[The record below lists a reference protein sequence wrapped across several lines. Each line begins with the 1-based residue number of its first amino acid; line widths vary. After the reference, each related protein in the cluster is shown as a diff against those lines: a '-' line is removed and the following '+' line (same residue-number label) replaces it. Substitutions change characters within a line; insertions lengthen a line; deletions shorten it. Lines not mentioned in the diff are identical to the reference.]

1 MIKTISI
8 STGTIIRVICIF
20 LVLGF
25 LFLIKNVLALFF
37 VAIVMSSAFDPF
49 IDYLQK
55 KKFPRA
61 LSIIGVYI
69 IFLTL
74 VGGAFYLL
82 SGPIVDQ
89 IRDMSRDFPQHY
101 QKINQGLANIGRMDL
116 NDNQTMTNGLSFITT
131 NLSKATTGIF
141 SFLISLFGGLIS
153 FFIILVITFYL
164 VVEEDGM
171 KRFIRSL
178 TPTEHRPYISQLIN
192 KMQLKMG
199 HWLRGQLLLS
209 VIIFFM
215 VFIVLSIFGVKYA
228 LILALTAGIFEI
240 IPYLGPLISAIPAV
254 FFAFSQSPSKALLV
268 VVLYFIIQRVENDI
282 IVPKVLGKSI
292 GLNPLVVILALLIG
306 ARVGGV
312 IGALLAVPVVTALSV
327 YFEDLVSSRRNKET
341 KLEAN

>member
-1 MIKTISI
+1 MSKTISI
-8 STGTIIRVICIF
+8 STGTIIKTILI
-20 LVLGF
+20 LLILGF

-55 KKFPRA
+55 KKIPRA
-61 LSIIGVYI
+61 LSIMGVYVV
-69 IFLTL
+69 FLTL
-74 VGGAFYLL
+74 VGGTFYLL
-82 SGPIVDQ
+82 SGPIVEQ
-89 IRDMSRDFPQHY
+89 IRDMSRDFPQYY
-101 QKINQGLANIGRMDL
+101 QNINQGLDSIGRIDL
-116 NDNQTMTNGLSFITT
+116 EDNNTVNNGLSFITN

-141 SFLISLFGGLIS
+141 SFLISLFGGIIS

-178 TPTEHRPYISQLIN
+178 TPTRHQPYISQLIN

-199 HWLRGQLLLS
+199 YWLRGQLLLS

-215 VFIVLSIFGVKYA
+215 VFIVLSIFGIKYA

-254 FFAFSQSPSKALLV
+254 FFAFAQSPSKALLV
-268 VVLYFIIQRVENDI
+268 VLLYFIIQRIENDI

-292 GLNPLVVILALLIG
+292 GLNPLVVIFAILIG
-306 ARVGGV
+306 ARVGGAV
-312 IGALLAVPVVTALSV
+312 GALLAVPVVTALSV
-327 YFEDLVSSRRNKET
+327 YFEDLINRKRNRET
-341 KLEAN
+341 KLEA

>member
-37 VAIVMSSAFDPF
+37 VAIIMSAAFDPF

-55 KKFPRA
+55 KKIPRA
-61 LSIIGVYI
+61 LSIIGVYV

-74 VGGAFYLL
+74 VGGSFYLL
-82 SGPIVDQ
+82 SGPIADQ
-89 IRDMSRDFPQHY
+89 IRDMSRDFPQYY
-101 QKINQGLANIGRMDL
+101 QKINQGLDSMGKIDIT
-116 NDNQTMTNGLSFITT
+116 DNQTVNNSLAFVTSS
-131 NLSKATTGIF
+131 LSKATTGIF
-141 SFLISLFGGLIS
+141 SFLVSLFGGLIS

-178 TPTEHRPYISQLIN
+178 TPTRHQPYISQLIN
-192 KMQLKMG
+192 KMQVKMG
-199 HWLRGQLLLS
+199 YWLRGQLLLS

-215 VFIVLSIFGVKYA
+215 VFIILSFAGVKYA
-228 LILALTAGIFEI
+228 LILALIAGIFEI

-254 FFAFSQSPSKALLV
+254 FFAFAQSPSKALLV
-268 VVLYFIIQRVENDI
+268 VLLYFIIQRVENDI

-292 GLNPLVVILALLIG
+292 GLNPLVVILAILIG
-306 ARVGGV
+306 ARIGGAV
-312 IGALLAVPVVTALSV
+312 GALLAVPVTTALSV
-327 YFEDLVSSRRNKET
+327 YFDDLMSTKRKRET
-341 KLEAN
+341 KLEA

>member
-1 MIKTISI
+1 MKQTISI
-8 STGTIIRVICIF
+8 STETIIRTILIF

-25 LFLIKNVLALFF
+25 FFLIKNVLALFF
-37 VAIVMSSAFDPF
+37 VAIIMSAAFDPF

-55 KKFPRA
+55 KKIPRA
-61 LSIIGVYI
+61 LSIIGVYV

-74 VGGAFYLL
+74 VGGSFYLL
-82 SGPIVDQ
+82 SGPIADQ
-89 IRDMSRDFPQHY
+89 IRDMSRDFPQYY
-101 QKINQGLANIGRMDL
+101 QKINQGLDSMGKIDIT
-116 NDNQTMTNGLSFITT
+116 DNQTVNNSLAFVTSS
-131 NLSKATTGIF
+131 LSKATTGIF
-141 SFLISLFGGLIS
+141 SFLVSLFGGLIS

-178 TPTEHRPYISQLIN
+178 TPTRHQPYISQLIN
-192 KMQLKMG
+192 KMQVKMG
-199 HWLRGQLLLS
+199 YWLRGQLLLS

-215 VFIVLSIFGVKYA
+215 VFIILSFAGVKYA

-254 FFAFSQSPSKALLV
+254 FFAFAQSPSKALLV

-292 GLNPLVVILALLIG
+292 GLNPLVVILAILIG
-306 ARVGGV
+306 ARIGGAV
-312 IGALLAVPVVTALSV
+312 GALLAVPVTTALSV
-327 YFEDLVSSRRNKET
+327 YFDDLMSTKRKRET
-341 KLEAN
+341 KLEA

>member
-1 MIKTISI
+1 
-8 STGTIIRVICIF
+8 
-20 LVLGF
+20 
-25 LFLIKNVLALFF
+25 
-37 VAIVMSSAFDPF
+37 
-49 IDYLQK
+49 
-55 KKFPRA
+55 
-61 LSIIGVYI
+61 
-69 IFLTL
+69 
-74 VGGAFYLL
+74 
-82 SGPIVDQ
+82 
-89 IRDMSRDFPQHY
+89 
-101 QKINQGLANIGRMDL
+101 
-116 NDNQTMTNGLSFITT
+116 MTNNESVNNSLSFITT

-141 SFLISLFGGLIS
+141 SFLISLFGGIIS

-178 TPTEHRPYISQLIN
+178 TPTQHRPYISQLIN

-215 VFIVLSIFGVKYA
+215 VFIVLSIFGIKYA

-254 FFAFSQSPSKALLV
+254 FFAFAQSPSKALLV
-268 VVLYFIIQRVENDI
+268 LVLYFVIQRIENDI

-292 GLNPLVVILALLIG
+292 GLNPLVVILAILIG
-306 ARVGGV
+306 ARVGGA

-327 YFEDLVSSRRNKET
+327 YFDDLISNKKSRET
-341 KLEAN
+341 KLEA